1 MSRHFRRLSLAQGAS
16 LSVFGLLVGL
26 ALLIVAPRVRLFPL
40 NALLVLVAWFCL
52 WFFSHDLA
60 HHIVGRI
67 TGVGFRYYFL
77 GPSAI
82 TKLDLPIASN
92 LLRLVPVLGLK
103 IDESSLNSIS
113 PNRVRAMYASGALF
127 SMFLPWLV
135 VPTSFAVG
143 LTVGIFL
150 TLLTVAN
157 DVFTLYFS
165 PQVGDLHHARMV
177 RSQIQPSITI
187 HSEAE
192 G

>member
-1 MSRHFRRLSLAQGAS
+1 MAQGAS
-16 LSVFGLLVGL
+16 LCIFGVLLGL
-26 ALLIVAPRVRLFPL
+26 ALLIVAPRIKLFPID
-40 NALLVLVAWFCL
+40 ALFILAAWFCF

-60 HHIVGRI
+60 HYIVGRI
-67 TGVGFRYYFL
+67 VGVSFRYYFL
-77 GPSAI
+77 GRSAI

-92 LLRLVPVLGLK
+92 LLRFVPVLGLK
-103 IDESSLNSIS
+103 IDKSSLNSIS

-135 VPTSFAVG
+135 IPTSFAVG

-165 PQVGDLHHARMV
+165 PQVGDLHHAR
-177 RSQIQPSITI
+177 
-187 HSEAE
+187 
-192 G
+192 